1 MERGIH
7 HIGARRLGAALLA
20 LLSCLALCGASCWGV
35 RAAAV
40 APFVLPQ
47 ASELDATW
55 QGLGRIRVTYRAP
68 GEPFTWRGALAQ
80 RLEAA
85 GWRGRSFSNVGARRP
100 PFVTIWYTH
109 ETVLGPIVLVER
121 AVFGGDADAPD
132 LAIVDVAREL
142 RFEW

>member
-1 MERGIH
+1 
-7 HIGARRLGAALLA
+7 
-20 LLSCLALCGASCWGV
+20 
-35 RAAAV
+35 
-40 APFVLPQ
+40 
-47 ASELDATW
+47 
-55 QGLGRIRVTYRAP
+55 LGRIRVTYRAP
-68 GEPFTWRGALAQ
+68 GEPFAWRGALAQ